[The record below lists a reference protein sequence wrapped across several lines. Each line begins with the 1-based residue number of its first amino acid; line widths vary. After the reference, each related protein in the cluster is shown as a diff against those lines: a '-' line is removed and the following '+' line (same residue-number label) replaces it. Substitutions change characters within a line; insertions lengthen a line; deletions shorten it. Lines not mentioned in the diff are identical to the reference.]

1 METIK
6 IPTTEYPRPYWPQ
19 ALKKAGYTG
28 ELEVFEG
35 FCSLVIP
42 KPDTPSRDI
51 AKDLKNL
58 AQHFE
63 YKAEAED
70 RETKE

>member
-1 METIK
+1 METIN
-6 IPTTEYPRPYWPQ
+6 IPDEQYPRPYWPQ

-28 ELEVFEG
+28 ELTIFEG
-35 FCSLVIP
+35 FSALVIP
-42 KPDTPSRDI
+42 KPDTQSKDI

-63 YKAEAED
+63 YKAEVEA
-70 RETKE
+70 REEK